1 MAELTRSQSPL
12 ERRSIDALVGVSDE
26 PG

>member
-1 MAELTRSQSPL
+1 MTELTRSQSPL
-12 ERRSIDALVGVSDE
+12 ERRLIDALVGVSDE

>member
-1 MAELTRSQSPL
+1 MTELTRSQSPL
-12 ERRSIDALVGVSDE
+12 ERRSIDALVGVSNE